1 MAGEIARCSRRV
13 SVAYRSPYR
22 ARARRVNGAQFAEP
36 GESRL
41 RGRAPGAI
49 VARMATVADA
59 STSNGER
66 LTSYNPATGE
76 IVGTVPV
83 HTPED
88 VDAAVARAR
97 VAANA
102 WGALSFEARGEEL
115 TAFRRALA
123 ASADELADLIHREN
137 GKPELEAYVEVMMAL
152 SHLQHAEA
160 RAEAAMAPRRVS
172 SGVLANFRSTI
183 SYHPL
188 GVVGVI
194 GPWNYPLFTP
204 MGSISYALAAG
215 NAVVWKPSELT
226 PLVAVKVAEI
236 AARTFALTDL
246 LQVVTGSGATGAAL
260 AKAPVDKIAF
270 TGSAATGRRV
280 MMAAAERLTPVL
292 LELGGKDPMIIAEDA
307 DVEKA
312 AEAAVYGA
320 LTNAGQACVSIER
333 IYVAD
338 AIHDKFVEEVVKN
351 VRELKVGGDDGHL
364 GAMTS
369 PAQVE
374 IVKDHLEDAIAKGAK
389 VLTGGPDA
397 ISGSYI
403 QPTVLT
409 DVDHRM
415 KVMTDETF
423 GPVIPIQR
431 VGSLDEAV
439 KLANDS
445 RYGLGSSV
453 FGGKAARSLAAK
465 LRTGMTA
472 VNAVM
477 AFSGIPTLPF
487 GGIGE
492 SGFGRIHGDEG
503 IREFTRV
510 KSTAEQVMS
519 IPLNM
524 LTFRQPKDMPK
535 RLRGMIK
542 QLYGEG
548 VVAKATDT
556 WRRLRR

>member
-1 MAGEIARCSRRV
+1 
-13 SVAYRSPYR
+13 
-22 ARARRVNGAQFAEP
+22 
-36 GESRL
+36 
-41 RGRAPGAI
+41 
-49 VARMATVADA
+49 MATAA
-59 STSNGER
+59 TSSDR
-66 LTSYNPATGE
+66 LSSYNPATQDLL
-76 IVGTVPV
+76 GTVPI
-83 HTPED
+83 HGAPE

-97 VAANA
+97 VAAER

-115 TAFRRALA
+115 TAFRKALA
-123 ASADELADLIHREN
+123 AHADELADLLHREN
-137 GKPELEAYVEVMMAL
+137 GKPEIEALTEVMMAL
-152 SHLQHAEA
+152 SHVQHAA
-160 RAEAAMAPRRVS
+160 ACAESAMASRRVS
-172 SGVLANFRSTI
+172 SGVLANFRATI

-204 MGSISYALAAG
+204 MGSIAYALAAG

-226 PLVAVKVAEI
+226 PLIAVKVSQI
-236 AARTFALTDL
+236 AAATFALPDL
-246 LQVVTGSGATGAAL
+246 LQVVTGAGATGAAL
-260 AKAPVDKIAF
+260 AKSAIDKIAF

-292 LELGGKDPMIIAEDA
+292 LELGGKDPMIIADDA
-307 DVEKA
+307 DLAKA
-312 AEAAVYGA
+312 AEACVYGA
-320 LTNAGQACVSIER
+320 LTNAGQACISVER
-333 IYVAD
+333 VYVAD
-338 AIHDKFVEEVVKN
+338 TVHDKFVDEVVKQ
-351 VRELKVGGDDGHL
+351 VRSLKVGGDDGHL

-369 PAQVE
+369 TAQVA
-374 IVKDHLEDAIAKGAK
+374 IVKDHLEDAVAKGAK
-389 VLTGGPDA
+389 VLTGGPGA

-415 KVMTDETF
+415 KVMSDETF
-423 GPVIPIQR
+423 GPVIPIKR

-453 FGGKAARSLAAK
+453 FAGKGARALAAR
-465 LRTGMTA
+465 LRAGMTSI
-472 VNAVM
+472 NSVM
-477 AFSGIPTLPF
+477 SFAGIPSLPF
-487 GGIGE
+487 GGVGD

-524 LTFRQPKDMPK
+524 MSFRQPKEMPN
-535 RLRGMIK
+535 RLRQMIK
-542 QLYGEG
+542 QLYGDG
-548 VVAKATDT
+548 VVAKAGD
-556 WRRLRR
+556 WFRKLRG